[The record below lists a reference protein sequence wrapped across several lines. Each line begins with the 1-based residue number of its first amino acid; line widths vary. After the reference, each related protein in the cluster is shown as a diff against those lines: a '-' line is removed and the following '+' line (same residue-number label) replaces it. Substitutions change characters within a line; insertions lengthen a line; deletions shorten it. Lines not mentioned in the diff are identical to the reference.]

1 MAGFEICGIVLG
13 KLSKLVVK
21 YGGKQQITNA
31 NFPQN
36 KIIKTDEISTKI
48 KSFVISKADDLIEE
62 NYHTQYKIEGRSQLS
77 LIFLMQISSIKN
89 IENKNN
95 VQNVYLQVY
104 YTNDMKL
111 KIRFSK
117 VIWPKI
123 IGVYYPDYKKF
134 GNFNNLTFSN
144 NSDKLNF
151 TSKNN
156 KPVKITIKPR

>member
-1 MAGFEICGIVLG
+1 M
-13 KLSKLVVK
+13 
-21 YGGKQQITNA
+21 
-31 NFPQN
+31 
-36 KIIKTDEISTKI
+36 
-48 KSFVISKADDLIEE
+48 IEE
-62 NYHTQYKIEGRSQLS
+62 KYHTQYKIEGRSQLS

-89 IENKNN
+89 IENNNN
-95 VQNVYLQVY
+95 VKNVYLQIY

-123 IGVYYPDYKKF
+123 IGTYYPYYKKF

-151 TSKNN
+151 TNKSNN
-156 KPVKITIKPR
+156 TVKITFKLR